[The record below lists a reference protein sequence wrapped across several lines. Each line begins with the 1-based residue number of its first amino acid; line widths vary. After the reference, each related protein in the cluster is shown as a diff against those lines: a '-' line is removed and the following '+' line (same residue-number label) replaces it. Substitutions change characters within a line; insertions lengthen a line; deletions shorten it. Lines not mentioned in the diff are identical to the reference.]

1 MTNED
6 EKKGYSN
13 KELLIKYSSLGAQ
26 LLAALIVAVFAGKW
40 LDKKIA
46 LSFPLCIWVFP
57 LLVVLGMILNAV
69 RDTSKKK
76 NE

>member
-1 MTNED
+1 MTDPN

-40 LDKKIA
+40 LDKK
-46 LSFPLCIWVFP
+46 LPVSFPLCIWLFP
-57 LLVVLGMILNAV
+57 LLVILGMIFNAV

>member
-1 MTNED
+1 MTE
-6 EKKGYSN
+6 EKKNYSN
-13 KELLIKYSSLGAQ
+13 RDLLIKYSSLGAQ
-26 LLAALIVAVFAGKW
+26 LLAGLIVAVFAGKW

-46 LSFPLCIWVFP
+46 LSFPLCIWLFP
-57 LLVVLGMILNAV
+57 LLVILGMIFNVV

>member
-1 MTNED
+1 MTE
-6 EKKGYSN
+6 EKKNYSN
-13 KELLIKYSSLGAQ
+13 RDLLIKYSSLGAQ
-26 LLAALIVAVFAGKW
+26 LLAGLIVAVFAGKW

-46 LSFPLCIWVFP
+46 LSFPLFIWLFP
-57 LLVVLGMILNAV
+57 LLVILGMIFNAV

>member
-1 MTNED
+1 MTE
-6 EKKGYSN
+6 EKKNYSN
-13 KELLIKYSSLGAQ
+13 KDLLIKYSSLGAQ
-26 LLAALIVAVFAGKW
+26 LLAGLIVAVFVGKW

-46 LSFPLCIWVFP
+46 LSFPLCIWLFP
-57 LLVVLGMILNAV
+57 LLVILGMIFNAV

>member
-1 MTNED
+1 MTE
-6 EKKGYSN
+6 EKKNYSN
-13 KELLIKYSSLGAQ
+13 RDLLIKYSSLGAQ
-26 LLAALIVAVFAGKW
+26 LFAGLIVAVFAGKW

-46 LSFPLCIWVFP
+46 LSFPLCIWLFP
-57 LLVVLGMILNAV
+57 LLVILGMIFNAV

>member
-1 MTNED
+1 MTE
-6 EKKGYSN
+6 EKKNYSN
-13 KELLIKYSSLGAQ
+13 RDLLIKYSSLGAQ
-26 LLAALIVAVFAGKW
+26 LLAGLIVAVFAGKW

-46 LSFPLCIWVFP
+46 LSFLLCIWLFP
-57 LLVVLGMILNAV
+57 LLVILGMIFNAV